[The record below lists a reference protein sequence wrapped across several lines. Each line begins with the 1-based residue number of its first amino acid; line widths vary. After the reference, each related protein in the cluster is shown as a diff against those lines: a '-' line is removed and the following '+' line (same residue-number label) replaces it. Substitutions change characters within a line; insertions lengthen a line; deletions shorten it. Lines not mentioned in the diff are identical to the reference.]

1 MGVRQWLESLRSAGR
16 TPPEATR
23 IVGGQDGRVLAFG
36 ALVAPGCY
44 SVATEHLLA
53 WSEPVADGTVR
64 ATSVP
69 WDQVLRASWSD
80 EFLDLVLG
88 EPAATELGRE
98 FRLRFTEP
106 GRVPEV
112 VRERINWTVLTSQ
125 HVRLSDGESRSVL
138 LTARRATRDGSVR
151 WSATF
156 DPQGG
161 PVTPEQAAA
170 ANRAI
175 AALATQ
181 LGIG

>member
-1 MGVRQWLESLRSAGR
+1 MGLRQWLESVRSAGR
-16 TPPEATR
+16 VPPEVPQ
-23 IVGGQDGRVLAFG
+23 IVGGQAGRVLAYG
-36 ALVAPGCY
+36 ELVVPGCY
-44 SVATEHLLA
+44 AVATEHVLA
-53 WSEPVADGTVR
+53 WSQPADDGTVR
-64 ATSVP
+64 ATSVA
-69 WDQVLRASWSD
+69 WDQVLRASWSE

-88 EPAATELGRE
+88 EPAAIELGRNQ
-98 FRLRFTEP
+98 RLRFTEP

-125 HVRLSDGESRSVL
+125 HVKLSEAGSRSVL

-151 WSATF
+151 WSAAF

-175 AALATQ
+175 EALATQ